1 MPDKIEP
8 AVRNFD
14 AAEGRVLGALRELKD
29 AIAALGGSVEDK
41 PIIAISLQN
50 EAFQKVSEHV
60 REHCVHGSSGQ
71 VSTNLD
77 NDELIAI
84 WKGIELTNY
93 NPADYRITYSTVYE
107 SDIQSGY
114 EIDPRGRDVWYGRR
128 VLEITHNPQGRYYE
142 IKTAIPRER
151 YRDRAE
157 DQLSRAQRLQQE
169 REAEVRYQASRRTR
183 DNVRVRYIIDEAVE
197 NIPYPTPPVPPAP
210 PADPYAQ
217 MVNYARA
224 LEILNYNMPTVTPT
238 LDEIVIPR
246 ATHSNADA
254 DRTERLRTRA
264 PVYQA
269 EAARNGRITGVRGA

>member
-157 DQLSRAQRLQQE
+157 DQLSREQRLQQE
-169 REAEVRYQASRRTR
+169 REAEVRYQASRRTG
-183 DNVRVRYIIDEAVE
+183 DVNWIHHPQDV
-197 NIPYPTPPVPPAP
+197 TQQLPA
-210 PADPYAQ
+210 ANNTVSEY
-217 MVNYARA
+217 YARA
-224 LEILNYNMPTVTPT
+224 LADFINNNTTVRAPVVSRDAPTT
-238 LDEIVIPR
+238 DIDG
-246 ATHSNADA
+246 A
-254 DRTERLRTRA
+254 RTERLRTRA
-264 PVYQA
+264 PTYRA
-269 EAARNGRITGVRGA
+269 EAARNGRIVGYRGV